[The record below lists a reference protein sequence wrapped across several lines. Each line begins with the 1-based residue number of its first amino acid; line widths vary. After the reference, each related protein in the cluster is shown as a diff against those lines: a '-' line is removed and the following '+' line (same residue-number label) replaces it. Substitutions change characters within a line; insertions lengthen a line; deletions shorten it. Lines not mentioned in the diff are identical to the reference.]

1 MAEFGSG
8 GGTGGG
14 GLPASP
20 GPVQGKVAFK
30 AGDGEGGGGGGGGGR
45 SSCDSAGSR
54 VSNGDCA
61 LAGAGEEPG
70 SAPPASPESS
80 GKEKGFSTSQQREG
94 KPGIP
99 RRSSIIKVRVLAPPH
114 RGLGFLCDRGREMGT
129 IDVAHRPLALD
140 ERIGGFFFFFSPL
153 CWEDLIF
160 PLSEV
165 DNSERMALYRSMLEG
180 SGGGAS
186 CFKAY

>member
-14 GLPASP
+14 GLPSSP
-20 GPVQGKVAFK
+20 GLVQGKVAFK

-45 SSCDSAGSR
+45 SRFDSAGSR

-61 LAGAGEEPG
+61 QPGAGDEPG

-80 GKEKGFSTSQQREG
+80 SKEKGFSTSQQREG

-99 RRSSIIKVRVLAPPH
+99 RRSSIIKVR
-114 RGLGFLCDRGREMGT
+114 
-129 IDVAHRPLALD
+129 ALLLP
-140 ERIGGFFFFFSPL
+140 IGVFFSVTEAGRCGRYIGLTEPWL
-153 CWEDLIF
+153 
-160 PLSEV
+160 
-165 DNSERMALYRSMLEG
+165 
-180 SGGGAS
+180 
-186 CFKAY
+186 

>member
-14 GLPASP
+14 GLPSSP
-20 GPVQGKVAFK
+20 GLVQGKVAFK

-45 SSCDSAGSR
+45 SRFDSAGSR

-61 LAGAGEEPG
+61 QPGAGDEPG

-80 GKEKGFSTSQQREG
+80 SKEKGFSTSQQREG

-99 RRSSIIKVRVLAPPH
+99 RRSSIIKVRALAPPH
-114 RGLGFLCDRGREMGT
+114 RGLFLCDRGGEMRT
-129 IDVAHRPLALD
+129 IHWAHRALALD
-140 ERIGGFFFFFSPL
+140 ERTGGFFLSLFFLPPVVRELDFS
-153 CWEDLIF
+153 F
-160 PLSEV
+160 V
-165 DNSERMALYRSMLEG
+165 RSG
-180 SGGGAS
+180 QQ
-186 CFKAY
+186 

>member
-14 GLPASP
+14 GLPSSP

-30 AGDGEGGGGGGGGGR
+30 AGDGEGGGGGGGGR
-45 SSCDSAGSR
+45 SRFDSAGSR

-61 LAGAGEEPG
+61 QPGAGEEPG

-80 GKEKGFSTSQQREG
+80 SKERGFSASQQREG

-99 RRSSIIKVRVLAPPH
+99 RRSSIIKVRAPAPPH
-114 RGLGFLCDRGREMGT
+114 RGLFLCDRGREVRA
-129 IDVAHRPLALD
+129 IHWARRALALD
-140 ERIGGFFFFFSPL
+140 ERTGSFFLSLFFLPPVARGLDFS
-153 CWEDLIF
+153 F
-160 PLSEV
+160 V
-165 DNSERMALYRSMLEG
+165 RSG
-180 SGGGAS
+180 QQ
-186 CFKAY
+186 